1 MQYLTKE
8 ISNMEDEVKTETT
21 ETPVEP
27 NTTEAVQTDTPP
39 KTFEIP
45 TEAQELVGEGKK
57 YQSPED
63 ALRSVPHAQKHI
75 ETLES
80 ELAEVKEE
88 LTKRQTTQE
97 LIDELKSG
105 SQPIE
110 NTTQGAEINQ
120 DNVMDLVNKTLS
132 IRENKAQADSNAKA
146 VAAKFTA
153 QYGDKA
159 EATYNSI
166 AKELNVTVT
175 KLNELA
181 ATSPTLV
188 LKAAGLTATIP
199 PVGNSSSDVNTEALS
214 NTAAPEALSAKVEG
228 GSTKDLLRA
237 WGRAGEKVKQ
247 QS

>member
-1 MQYLTKE
+1 M
-8 ISNMEDEVKTETT
+8 DEVKTETT
-21 ETPVEP
+21 ETPVEQST
-27 NTTEAVQTDTPP
+27 NEAVQTDTAP
-39 KTFEIP
+39 KAFEIP

-63 ALRSVPHAQKHI
+63 ALKSVPHAQKHI

-80 ELAEVKEE
+80 ELASVKEE

-105 SQPIE
+105 SQPVE
-110 NTTQGAEINQ
+110 NTTQSAEINQ
-120 DNVMDLVNKTLS
+120 DNVMALVNETLS
-132 IRENKAQADSNAKA
+132 IREKKAQADSNAKQ

-175 KLNELA
+175 QLNELA
-181 ATSPTLV
+181 SSAPSIV
-188 LKAAGLTATIP
+188 LKAAGLSAATA
-199 PVGNSSSDVNTEALS
+199 PVGNTTGSVNTEALS
-214 NTAAPEALSAKVEG
+214 NTTTAPALSAKVES

-237 WGRAGEKVKQ
+237 WGRAGEKIKQ

>member
-1 MQYLTKE
+1 M
-8 ISNMEDEVKTETT
+8 DEVTT
-21 ETPVEP
+21 ETPVEQST
-27 NTTEAVQTDTPP
+27 NEAVQTDTAP
-39 KTFEIP
+39 KAFEIP

-63 ALRSVPHAQKHI
+63 ALKSVPHAQKHI

-80 ELAEVKEE
+80 ELASVKEE

-105 SQPIE
+105 SQPVE
-110 NTTQGAEINQ
+110 NTTQSAEINQ
-120 DNVMDLVNKTLS
+120 DNVMALVNETLS
-132 IRENKAQADSNAKA
+132 IREKKAQADSNAKQ

-175 KLNELA
+175 QLNELA
-181 ATSPTLV
+181 SSAPSIV
-188 LKAAGLTATIP
+188 LKAAGLSAATA
-199 PVGNSSSDVNTEALS
+199 PVGNTTGSVNTEALT
-214 NTAAPEALSAKVEG
+214 NTASPQALSAKVES

-237 WGRAGEKVKQ
+237 WGRAGEKIKQ

>member
-1 MQYLTKE
+1 M
-8 ISNMEDEVKTETT
+8 DEVTT
-21 ETPVEP
+21 ETPVEQST
-27 NTTEAVQTDTPP
+27 NEAVQTDTAP
-39 KTFEIP
+39 KAFEIP

-63 ALRSVPHAQKHI
+63 ALKSVPHAQKHI

-80 ELAEVKEE
+80 ELASVKEE

-105 SQPIE
+105 SQSME
-110 NTTQGAEINQ
+110 NTSQGAEINQ

-132 IRENKAQADSNAKA
+132 IRENKALADSNAKA

-153 QYGDKA
+153 EYGDKA

-166 AKELNVTVT
+166 AKELNVTIT

-181 ATSPTLV
+181 STSPTLV
-188 LKAAGLTATIP
+188 LKAAGLTATVP
-199 PVGNSSSDVNTEALS
+199 PVGNSSSDINTEALGNS
-214 NTAAPEALSAKVEG
+214 IKPELISAKVES
-228 GSTKDLLRA
+228 GSTKDLLKA
-237 WGRAGEKVKQ
+237 WGRAGEKIKQ

>member
-1 MQYLTKE
+1 M
-8 ISNMEDEVKTETT
+8 DEVKTETT
-21 ETPVEP
+21 ETPVEQST
-27 NTTEAVQTDTPP
+27 NEAVQTDTAP
-39 KTFEIP
+39 KAFEIP

-63 ALRSVPHAQKHI
+63 ALKSVPHAQKHI

-80 ELAEVKEE
+80 ELASVKEE

-105 SQPIE
+105 SQPVE
-110 NTTQGAEINQ
+110 NTTQSAEINQ
-120 DNVMDLVNKTLS
+120 DNVMALVNETLS
-132 IRENKAQADSNAKA
+132 IREKKALADSNAKS

-175 KLNELA
+175 QLNELA
-181 ATSPTLV
+181 QTAPSIV
-188 LKAAGLTATIP
+188 LKAAGLSAATA
-199 PVGNSSSDVNTEALS
+199 PVGNTTGSVNTEALT
-214 NTAAPEALSAKVEG
+214 NTASPEALSAKVES
-228 GSTKDLLRA
+228 GSTKDLLKA
-237 WGRAGEKVKQ
+237 WGRAGEKIKQ

>member
-1 MQYLTKE
+1 M
-8 ISNMEDEVKTETT
+8 DEVKTETT
-21 ETPVEP
+21 ETPVEQST
-27 NTTEAVQTDTPP
+27 NEAVQTDTAP
-39 KTFEIP
+39 KAFEIP

-63 ALRSVPHAQKHI
+63 ALKSVPHAQKHI

-105 SQPIE
+105 SQPVE
-110 NTTQGAEINQ
+110 NTTQSAEINQ
-120 DNVMDLVNKTLS
+120 DSVMDLVNQTLT
-132 IRENKAQADSNAKA
+132 IREKKAQAESNAKS

-159 EATYNSI
+159 ESTYNSI
-166 AKELNVTVT
+166 AKELNVTVAQ
-175 KLNELA
+175 LNELA
-181 ATSPTLV
+181 SSAPSIV
-188 LKAAGLTATIP
+188 LKAAGLSAATA
-199 PVGNSSSDVNTEALS
+199 PVGNTTGSVNTEALT
-214 NTAAPEALSAKVEG
+214 NTAPPEALSAKVES
-228 GSTKDLLRA
+228 GSTKDLLKA
-237 WGRAGEKVKQ
+237 WGRAGEKIKQ

>member
-1 MQYLTKE
+1 M
-8 ISNMEDEVKTETT
+8 DEVTT
-21 ETPVEP
+21 ETPVEQST
-27 NTTEAVQTDTPP
+27 NEAVQTDTAP
-39 KTFEIP
+39 KAFEIP

-63 ALRSVPHAQKHI
+63 ALKSVPHAQKHI

-105 SQPIE
+105 SQPVE
-110 NTTQGAEINQ
+110 NTTQSAEINQ
-120 DNVMDLVNKTLS
+120 DSVMDLVNQTLT
-132 IRENKAQADSNAKA
+132 IREKKAQAESNAKS

-159 EATYNSI
+159 ESTYNSI
-166 AKELNVTVT
+166 AKELNVTVAQ
-175 KLNELA
+175 LNELA
-181 ATSPTLV
+181 SSAPSIV
-188 LKAAGLTATIP
+188 LKAAGLSAATA
-199 PVGNSSSDVNTEALS
+199 PVGNTTGSVNTEALT
-214 NTAAPEALSAKVEG
+214 NTASPEALSAKVES
-228 GSTKDLLRA
+228 GSTKDLLKA
-237 WGRAGEKVKQ
+237 WGRAGEKIKQ

>member
-1 MQYLTKE
+1 M
-8 ISNMEDEVKTETT
+8 DEVTT
-21 ETPVEP
+21 ETPVEQST
-27 NTTEAVQTDTPP
+27 NEAVQTDTAP
-39 KTFEIP
+39 KAFEIP

-63 ALRSVPHAQKHI
+63 ALKSVPHAQKHI

-80 ELAEVKEE
+80 ELASVKEE

-110 NTTQGAEINQ
+110 NTTQSAEINQ
-120 DNVMDLVNKTLS
+120 DSVMDLVNQTLT
-132 IRENKAQADSNAKA
+132 IREKKAQAESNAKS

-159 EATYNSI
+159 ESTYNSI
-166 AKELNVTVT
+166 AKELNVTVAQ
-175 KLNELA
+175 LNELA
-181 ATSPTLV
+181 SSAPSIV
-188 LKAAGLTATIP
+188 LKAAGLSAATA
-199 PVGNSSSDVNTEALS
+199 PVGNTTGSVNTEALT
-214 NTAAPEALSAKVEG
+214 NTASPEALSAKVES
-228 GSTKDLLRA
+228 GSTKDLLKA
-237 WGRAGEKVKQ
+237 WGRAGEKIKQ

>member
-1 MQYLTKE
+1 M
-8 ISNMEDEVKTETT
+8 DEVKTETT
-21 ETPVEP
+21 ETPVEQST
-27 NTTEAVQTDTPP
+27 NEAVQTDTAP
-39 KTFEIP
+39 KAFEIP

-63 ALRSVPHAQKHI
+63 ALKSVPHAQKHI

-80 ELAEVKEE
+80 ELASVKEE

-105 SQPIE
+105 SQPVE
-110 NTTQGAEINQ
+110 NTTQSAEINQ
-120 DNVMDLVNKTLS
+120 DSVMDLVNQTLT
-132 IRENKAQADSNAKA
+132 IREKKAQAESNAKS

-175 KLNELA
+175 QLNELA
-181 ATSPTLV
+181 SSAPSIV
-188 LKAAGLTATIP
+188 LKAAGLSAATA
-199 PVGNSSSDVNTEALS
+199 PVGNTT
-214 NTAAPEALSAKVEG
+214 TAPALSAKVES
-228 GSTKDLLRA
+228 GSTKDLLKA
-237 WGRAGEKVKQ
+237 WGRAGEKIKQ

>member
-1 MQYLTKE
+1 M
-8 ISNMEDEVKTETT
+8 DEVTT
-21 ETPVEP
+21 ETPVEQST
-27 NTTEAVQTDTPP
+27 NEAVQTDTAP
-39 KTFEIP
+39 KAFEIP

-63 ALRSVPHAQKHI
+63 ALKSVPHAQKHI

-80 ELAEVKEE
+80 ELASVKEE

-105 SQPIE
+105 SQPVE
-110 NTTQGAEINQ
+110 NTTQSAEINQ
-120 DNVMDLVNKTLS
+120 DNIMDLVNKTLS
-132 IRENKAQADSNAKA
+132 IRENKAQADSNAKQ

-175 KLNELA
+175 QLNELA
-181 ATSPTLV
+181 SSAPSIV
-188 LKAAGLTATIP
+188 LKAAGLSAATA
-199 PVGNSSSDVNTEALS
+199 PVGNTTGSVNTEALS
-214 NTAAPEALSAKVEG
+214 NTTAAPALSAKVES

-237 WGRAGEKVKQ
+237 WGRAGEKIKQ

>member
-1 MQYLTKE
+1 M
-8 ISNMEDEVKTETT
+8 DEVTT
-21 ETPVEP
+21 ETPVEQST
-27 NTTEAVQTDTPP
+27 NEAVQTDTAP
-39 KTFEIP
+39 KAFEIP

-63 ALRSVPHAQKHI
+63 ALKSVPHAQKHI

-80 ELAEVKEE
+80 ELASVKEE

-105 SQPIE
+105 SQPVE
-110 NTTQGAEINQ
+110 NTTQSAEINQ
-120 DNVMDLVNKTLS
+120 DNIMDLVNKTLS
-132 IRENKAQADSNAKA
+132 IRENKAQADSNAKQ

-175 KLNELA
+175 QLNELA
-181 ATSPTLV
+181 SSAPSIV
-188 LKAAGLTATIP
+188 LKAAGLSAATA
-199 PVGNSSSDVNTEALS
+199 PVGNTTGSVNTEALT
-214 NTAAPEALSAKVEG
+214 NTASPQALSAKVES

-237 WGRAGEKVKQ
+237 WGRAGEKIKQ

>member
-1 MQYLTKE
+1 M
-8 ISNMEDEVKTETT
+8 DEVTT
-21 ETPVEP
+21 ETPVEQST
-27 NTTEAVQTDTPP
+27 NEAVQTDTAP
-39 KTFEIP
+39 KAFEIP

-63 ALRSVPHAQKHI
+63 ALKSVPHAQKHI

-80 ELAEVKEE
+80 ELASVKEE

-110 NTTQGAEINQ
+110 NTTQSAEINQ
-120 DNVMDLVNKTLS
+120 DNIMDLVNKTLS
-132 IRENKAQADSNAKA
+132 IREKKAQADSNAKQ

-166 AKELNVTVT
+166 AKELNVTVIQ
-175 KLNELA
+175 LNELA
-181 ATSPTLV
+181 SSAPSIV
-188 LKAAGLTATIP
+188 LKAAGLSVATA
-199 PVGNSSSDVNTEALS
+199 PVGNTT
-214 NTAAPEALSAKVEG
+214 TAPALSAKVES
-228 GSTKDLLRA
+228 GSTKDLLKA
-237 WGRAGEKVKQ
+237 WGRAGEKIKQ

>member
-1 MQYLTKE
+1 M
-8 ISNMEDEVKTETT
+8 DETKTETT
-21 ETPVEP
+21 ETPVEQST
-27 NTTEAVQTDTPP
+27 NEAVQTDTAP
-39 KTFEIP
+39 KAFEIP

-63 ALRSVPHAQKHI
+63 ALKSVPHAQKHI

-80 ELAEVKEE
+80 ELASVKEE

-110 NTTQGAEINQ
+110 NTTQSAEINQ
-120 DNVMDLVNKTLS
+120 DSVMDLVNQTLT
-132 IRENKAQADSNAKA
+132 IREKKAQAESNAKS

-159 EATYNSI
+159 ESTYNSI
-166 AKELNVTVT
+166 AKELNVTVAQ
-175 KLNELA
+175 LNELA
-181 ATSPTLV
+181 SSAPSIV
-188 LKAAGLTATIP
+188 LKAAGLSAATA
-199 PVGNSSSDVNTEALS
+199 PVGNTTGSVNTEALT
-214 NTAAPEALSAKVEG
+214 NTASPEALSAKVES
-228 GSTKDLLRA
+228 GSTKDLLKA
-237 WGRAGEKVKQ
+237 WGRAGEKIKQ

>member
-1 MQYLTKE
+1 M
-8 ISNMEDEVKTETT
+8 DEVTT
-21 ETPVEP
+21 ETPVEQST
-27 NTTEAVQTDTPP
+27 NEAVQTDTAP
-39 KTFEIP
+39 KAFEIP

-63 ALRSVPHAQKHI
+63 ALKSVPHAQKHI

-80 ELAEVKEE
+80 ELASVKEE

-105 SQPIE
+105 SQPVE
-110 NTTQGAEINQ
+110 NTTQSAEINQ
-120 DNVMDLVNKTLS
+120 DNIMDLVNKTLS
-132 IRENKAQADSNAKA
+132 IRENKAQADSNAKQ

-175 KLNELA
+175 QLNELA
-181 ATSPTLV
+181 QTAPSIV
-188 LKAAGLTATIP
+188 LKAAGLSAATA
-199 PVGNSSSDVNTEALS
+199 PVGNTTGSVNTEALT
-214 NTAAPEALSAKVEG
+214 NTASPEALSAKVES
-228 GSTKDLLRA
+228 GSTKDLLKA
-237 WGRAGEKVKQ
+237 WGRAGEKIKQ

>member
-1 MQYLTKE
+1 M
-8 ISNMEDEVKTETT
+8 DEVTT
-21 ETPVEP
+21 ETPVEQST
-27 NTTEAVQTDTPP
+27 NEAVQTDTAP
-39 KTFEIP
+39 KAFEIP

-63 ALRSVPHAQKHI
+63 ALKSVPHAQKHI

-80 ELAEVKEE
+80 ELASVKEE

-105 SQPIE
+105 SQPVE
-110 NTTQGAEINQ
+110 NTTQSAEINQ
-120 DNVMDLVNKTLS
+120 DNIMDLVNKTLS
-132 IRENKAQADSNAKA
+132 IRENKAQADSNAKQ

-175 KLNELA
+175 QLNELA
-181 ATSPTLV
+181 SSAPSIV
-188 LKAAGLTATIP
+188 LKAAGLSAATA
-199 PVGNSSSDVNTEALS
+199 PVGNTTGSVNTEALT
-214 NTAAPEALSAKVEG
+214 NTATPQALSAKVES

-237 WGRAGEKVKQ
+237 WGRAGEKIKQ

>member
-1 MQYLTKE
+1 
-8 ISNMEDEVKTETT
+8 MENETQATEQ
-21 ETPVEP
+21 PVEQST
-27 NTTEAVQTDTPP
+27 NEAVQTDTAP
-39 KTFEIP
+39 KAFEIP

-63 ALRSVPHAQKHI
+63 ALKSVPHAQKHI

-80 ELAEVKEE
+80 ELASVKEE

-105 SQPIE
+105 SQPVE
-110 NTTQGAEINQ
+110 NTTQSAEINQ
-120 DNVMDLVNKTLS
+120 DNIMDLVNKTLS
-132 IRENKAQADSNAKA
+132 IRESKAQADSNAKQ

-166 AKELNVTVT
+166 AKELNVTV
-175 KLNELA
+175 KQLNELA
-181 ATSPTLV
+181 SSAPSIV
-188 LKAAGLTATIP
+188 LKAAGLSAATA
-199 PVGNSSSDVNTEALS
+199 PVGNTTGSVNTEALS
-214 NTAAPEALSAKVEG
+214 NTTAAPALSAKVES
-228 GSTKDLLRA
+228 GSTKDLLKA
-237 WGRAGEKVKQ
+237 WGRAGEKIKQ

>member
-1 MQYLTKE
+1 M
-8 ISNMEDEVKTETT
+8 DEVKTETT
-21 ETPVEP
+21 ETPVEQST
-27 NTTEAVQTDTPP
+27 NEAVQTDTAP
-39 KTFEIP
+39 KAFEIP

-63 ALRSVPHAQKHI
+63 ALKSVPHAQKHI

-80 ELAEVKEE
+80 ELASVKEE

-110 NTTQGAEINQ
+110 NTTQSAEINQ
-120 DNVMDLVNKTLS
+120 DSVMDLVNQTLT
-132 IRENKAQADSNAKA
+132 IREKKAQAESNAKS

-159 EATYNSI
+159 ESTYNSI
-166 AKELNVTVT
+166 AKELNVTVAQ
-175 KLNELA
+175 LNELA
-181 ATSPTLV
+181 SSAPSIV
-188 LKAAGLTATIP
+188 LKAAGLSAATA
-199 PVGNSSSDVNTEALS
+199 PVGNTTGSVNTEALT
-214 NTAAPEALSAKVEG
+214 NTASPEALSAKVES
-228 GSTKDLLRA
+228 GSTKDLLKA
-237 WGRAGEKVKQ
+237 WGRAGEKIKQ